1 MIWPGINRNNY
12 LLKKHYMCKLTVLG
26 AYVLITLIVIMFI
39 IKVILAQDDV
49 YGALDTDQQ
58 SRQNQ
63 IVHHN

>member
-1 MIWPGINRNNY
+1 MS
-12 LLKKHYMCKLTVLG
+12 
-26 AYVLITLIVIMFI
+26 I

-63 IVHHN
+63 IVYHN